1 MKLVKQHIHKLDFFI
16 FCASIFTLPQS
27 IKLSSKLLF
36 ISLVLGVLKSL
47 FKKDFTWV
55 RNHKIL
61 LLAYVLFFIYICT
74 QGIIID
80 GLQAFLNNFERHYA
94 PYLIFLL
101 TPVFYNNRK
110 ETKVFPKVFVAG
122 LFFTFI
128 LIFIMSFL
136 ELKIYDRLDVLNTFD
151 LHHLYISLYILFAI
165 NYLLVELSRAELKKK
180 KNTMVVMLLVLI
192 SFLFF
197 FKSKAALGV
206 FVFLLTYHAINLIK
220 WNKAKRIV
228 MLSIT
233 IVFVVVFK
241 EYFYELYILALDFRL
256 KIWNAASNVIIQN
269 PFFGHGASNEYL
281 QLNTMH
287 FLSGDY
293 DFLDSNYNAHNQYL
307 SFLVRFG
314 LIGLL
319 LVLATYLFPINRIE
333 QSLKKE
339 YIGFLLV
346 IFLMSLIE
354 SLFNRHHGI
363 VFCTIML
370 YYYNTMKRDELID

>member
-1 MKLVKQHIHKLDFFI
+1 MKLVKQHIHKLDYFI
-16 FCASIFTLPQS
+16 FCSSIFTLPQS

-36 ISLVLGVLKSL
+36 ISLILGVLKSL

-61 LLAYVLFFIYICT
+61 LLVYVLFIIYICT

-80 GLQAFLNNFERHYA
+80 GVQTFLNNFERHYA

-101 TPVFYNNRK
+101 IPVFYNNRK
-110 ETKVFPKVFVAG
+110 ETKAFPKVFVAG

-128 LIFIMSFL
+128 LIFIMSFV

-165 NYLLVELSRAELKKK
+165 NYFLVELRRAELKKK
-180 KNTMVVMLLVLI
+180 KNTIVIMLLVLI

-197 FKSKAALGV
+197 FKSKAAIGV
-206 FVFLLTYHAINLIK
+206 FVFLFAYHAISLVK
-220 WNKAKRIV
+220 WNKAKRLV
-228 MLSIT
+228 MLSIVAI
-233 IVFVVVFK
+233 IVVLFK

-256 KIWNAASNVIIQN
+256 KIWRAATNVVMQN
-269 PFFGHGASNEYL
+269 PFFGYGASNEYL
-281 QLNTMH
+281 QLNTIH
-287 FLSGDY
+287 FLRGDY

-314 LIGLL
+314 GVGLL
-319 LVLATYLFPINRIE
+319 LVLVTYLFPTYRIDR
-333 QSLKKE
+333 SFKKE

-346 IFLMSLIE
+346 VFLMSLIE

-370 YYYNTMKRDELID
+370 YYYNTMKRDELKD